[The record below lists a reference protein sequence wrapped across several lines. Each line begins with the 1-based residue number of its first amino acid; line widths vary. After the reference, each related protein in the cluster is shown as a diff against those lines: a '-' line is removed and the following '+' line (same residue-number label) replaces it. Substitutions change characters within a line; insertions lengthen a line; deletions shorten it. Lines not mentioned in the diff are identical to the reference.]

1 MEIAARWCGLVVV
14 LVGMLIA
21 CDPRHREY
29 LQDDSRN
36 RAYSY
41 VSIGFYNVEN
51 LFDTIDD
58 PEVFDEEFTPAG
70 EKRYDGDVYEQKV
83 AHLVRVIADMAKRGR
98 GPLALLG
105 VAEVENREVLRDL
118 IRGLSDKKLQYRFI
132 HRNSP
137 DQRGVDV
144 ALLYH
149 PGHFQPLDVRMHRVA
164 LSREGETVRP
174 TRDIME
180 VKGVLGGDTIFVMV
194 NHWPSRRG
202 GREASEWKRIQAA
215 QVVRRVVDS
224 IFVLHPTARIVVM
237 GDFNDEPV
245 DKSIAEMLKAKG
257 DTTDQVPSA
266 LFNPA
271 VSLYQ
276 KGVGSLAYRDA
287 WSLFDQI
294 ILSRAWLEGN
304 KGWRFVEFKIFR
316 PTYSTTP
323 YGQYKGY
330 PLRTYAGDTYL
341 GGYSDHFPVYIVVR
355 RPE

>member
-1 MEIAARWCGLVVV
+1 MEIAARRCGLVIA
-14 LVGMLIA
+14 LVGMLFA
-21 CDPRHREY
+21 CDPRHRGY
-29 LQDDSRN
+29 LQDDSGDG
-36 RAYSY
+36 AYSY
-41 VSIGFYNVEN
+41 ISIGFYNVEN

-70 EKRYDGDVYEQKV
+70 EKRYDSDVYEQKI
-83 AHLVRVIADMAKRGR
+83 AHLTRVIADMAKRGR

-118 IRGLSDKKLQYRFI
+118 IRGLSDKKLRYRFI

-144 ALLYH
+144 ALLYY
-149 PGHFQPLDVRMHRVA
+149 PGLFQPLDVRMHRVD
-164 LSREGETVRP
+164 LSRDGEEVRP

-180 VKGVLGGDTIFVMV
+180 VKGVLDRDTIFVMV
-194 NHWPSRRG
+194 NHWSSRRG
-202 GREASEWKRIQAA
+202 GREASEWKRIRAA
-215 QVVRRVVDS
+215 RVVRRVVDS
-224 IFVLHPTARIVVM
+224 IFGLHTTARIVIM

-245 DKSIAEMLKAKG
+245 NESITEVLRAKG
-257 DTTDQVPSA
+257 DTTDEDATV

-271 VSLYQ
+271 HAHYHRGL
-276 KGVGSLAYRDA
+276 GSLAYRDA

-294 ILSRAWLEGN
+294 ILSRAWLKDET
-304 KGWRFVEFKIFR
+304 GWRFVEFKIFR
-316 PTYSTTP
+316 PAYLTTP

-330 PLRTYAGDTYL
+330 PLRTYAGNTYL

-355 RPE
+355 RPK